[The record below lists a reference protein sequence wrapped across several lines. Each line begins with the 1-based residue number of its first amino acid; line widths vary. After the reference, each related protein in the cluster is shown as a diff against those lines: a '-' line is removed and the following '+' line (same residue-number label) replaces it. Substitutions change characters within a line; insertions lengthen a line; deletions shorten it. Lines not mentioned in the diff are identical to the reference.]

1 VIDYLSANW
10 LWIALVGLMLVMHTR
25 HGGCGGHDGHDHK
38 AEPHDAEHDDVGT
51 DRALSSL
58 PRAQPARV
66 CSRPSEPLPKLDD
79 PPHTGLTPIWF
90 DEFIQVERS

>member
-1 VIDYLSANW
+1 VKEEHAVIDYLSANW

-51 DRALSSL
+51 DRAL
-58 PRAQPARV
+58 
-66 CSRPSEPLPKLDD
+66 
-79 PPHTGLTPIWF
+79 
-90 DEFIQVERS
+90 